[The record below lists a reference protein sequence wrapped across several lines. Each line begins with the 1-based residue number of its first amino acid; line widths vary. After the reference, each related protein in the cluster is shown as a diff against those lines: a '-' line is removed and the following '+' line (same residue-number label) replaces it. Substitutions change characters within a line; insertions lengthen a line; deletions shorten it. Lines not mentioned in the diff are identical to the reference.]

1 MNQFYGVLI
10 FVNVFLI
17 CLSRSYCCVADCV
30 CCLHVV
36 VCFFLF
42 AAECGSTV
50 SNNEGVLLSPNY
62 PMNYDNSHECVYS
75 IQVQTGKG
83 INITASTF
91 ELAQG
96 DVLKVSKAV
105 AHLCW
110 HKVDKQLQCCVIFK
124 IDVQVCKQGLDTF
137 YYLQKKGLHGE
148 KMQNCFV
155 LDVWRS
161 RDSISSICSWAFL
174 TDLIST
180 THVMKVAVLFPPHGW
195 SALFIYI

>member
-1 MNQFYGVLI
+1 MSVVGV
-10 FVNVFLI
+10 
-17 CLSRSYCCVADCV
+17 
-30 CCLHVV
+30 
-36 VCFFLF
+36 FLF

-110 HKVDKQLQCCVIFK
+110 HKVDKQLQFCVIFK
-124 IDVQVCKQGLDTF
+124 NWCSSMQARSWYFLLFAKRRIAWEKNAELFCLRRLKVTWQHQQHLLVGIINRFDKHHTCNESGCVVPTSQLECTI
-137 YYLQKKGLHGE
+137 YLYIFFRCR
-148 KMQNCFV
+148 CFV
-155 LDVWRS
+155 ISPKHCGLVS
-161 RDSISSICSWAFL
+161 VSI
-174 TDLIST
+174 
-180 THVMKVAVLFPPHGW
+180 
-195 SALFIYI
+195 

>member
-1 MNQFYGVLI
+1 MSVVGV
-10 FVNVFLI
+10 
-17 CLSRSYCCVADCV
+17 
-30 CCLHVV
+30 
-36 VCFFLF
+36 FLF

-110 HKVDKQLQCCVIFK
+110 HKVDKQLQFCVIFK
-124 IDVQVCKQGLDTF
+124 NWCSSMQARSWYFLLF
-137 YYLQKKGLHGE
+137 AKKGLHGK

-161 RDSISSICSWAFL
+161 RDSISSICSWALL

-180 THVMKVAVLFPPHGW
+180 THVMKVAVLFPPHSW
-195 SALFIYI
+195 SALFIYIYFLDADVLLLVQSTVD